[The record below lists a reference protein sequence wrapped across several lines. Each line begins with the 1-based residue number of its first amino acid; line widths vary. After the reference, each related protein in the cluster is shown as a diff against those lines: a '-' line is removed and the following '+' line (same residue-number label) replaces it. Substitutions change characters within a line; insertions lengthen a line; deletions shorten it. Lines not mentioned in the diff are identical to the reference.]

1 MQSPGCTT
9 WVKAQTKAVLGI
21 SLEAL
26 TATTTFTAT
35 SEPPFSWFP
44 LLCSLL
50 ITTTTINLSKTST
63 CSLNQSPHYSYRANN
78 KSMTT
83 RRTKIFHALLHCP
96 IHVGFKRQE
105 PPTKNLYPSRY
116 SSGRPHLWQ
125 DPFHYLTQAPLE
137 SITKTYFTALQ
148 LYLAPPLINQQIVN
162 PPTQKKKTRKDLDTL
177 WLKMQEPDYTSR
189 NSTKKK
195 SWSCKNIHRK
205 SIRKH

>member
-1 MQSPGCTT
+1 
-9 WVKAQTKAVLGI
+9 
-21 SLEAL
+21 
-26 TATTTFTAT
+26 
-35 SEPPFSWFP
+35 
-44 LLCSLL
+44 
-50 ITTTTINLSKTST
+50 
-63 CSLNQSPHYSYRANN
+63 
-78 KSMTT
+78 MTT

-195 SWSCKNIHRK
+195 KVGLSKTFIERASANTRTGPHCHLTLLKPSFSESSN
-205 SIRKH
+205 